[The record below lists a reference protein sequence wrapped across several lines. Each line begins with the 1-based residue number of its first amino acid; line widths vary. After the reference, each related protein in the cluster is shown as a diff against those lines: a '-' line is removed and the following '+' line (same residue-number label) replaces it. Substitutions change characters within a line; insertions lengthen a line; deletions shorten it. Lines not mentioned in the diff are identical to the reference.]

1 MIETEFYA
9 GLALWASGFIV
20 VLLLGLCKWVLRM
33 HPKRKALGYLLVQAA
48 LWPVTA
54 YIALSCWYEE
64 PGQ

>member
-1 MIETEFYA
+1 MQTEIIVS
-9 GLALWASGFIV
+9 LALYWAGFFV
-20 VLLLGLCKWVLRM
+20 VLLLGLCKWVPRM

-64 PGQ
+64 PRQ